1 MAAKASANC
10 GMSALVL
17 VSAALFFAC
26 TMALPGR
33 ARAQTVDPA
42 QSAAASDQP
51 ASEPGFFTGLFA
63 PSRSNLLG
71 TMGGLRTVL
80 GNFGISLG
88 LQETSEVFGNV
99 TGGTQQGAA
108 YDGLTELSIGVDT
121 EKAFGWPGGTFNVSA
136 LQIHGSDLSA
146 ENLLNLQTI
155 SGIEAEPATRLWEL
169 WYQQQFLGDKI
180 DVKIGQQSLDQE
192 FMISHYSGDFINT
205 MTGWPIVPSSDLYAG
220 GPAYPLSSLGIRFRA
235 QPTGALT
242 FLAGVFDDNPPG
254 GSFYNDPQTLGP
266 ERWGTKFN
274 LNTGALIIA
283 ELQYAINQPAL
294 GQIAYGSHP
303 GGLPGTY
310 KIGFW
315 YDTGWF
321 PDQQFDNTGLSLA
334 NPNSTGIPMMHK
346 GNFSIYG
353 VMDQMLWRP
362 DPQGPR
368 SLNVF
373 LRMEGAPLSDR
384 NLITV
389 GTNGGVVL
397 TDPLLGRDNDYVG
410 VGFGLAKVSGSVQA
424 FDQQTGFFTNTFY
437 PVRTVETF
445 VELVYQY
452 QVAPW
457 WQVLP
462 DFQYIFN
469 PGGGI
474 PNPNNPS
481 TRILNEA
488 VLGVRTVITF

>member
-1 MAAKASANC
+1 
-10 GMSALVL
+10 
-17 VSAALFFAC
+17 
-26 TMALPGR
+26 
-33 ARAQTVDPA
+33 
-42 QSAAASDQP
+42 
-51 ASEPGFFTGLFA
+51 
-63 PSRSNLLG
+63 
-71 TMGGLRTVL
+71 
-80 GNFGISLG
+80 
-88 LQETSEVFGNV
+88 
-99 TGGTQQGAA
+99 
-108 YDGLTELSIGVDT
+108 
-121 EKAFGWPGGTFNVSA
+121 
-136 LQIHGSDLSA
+136 
-146 ENLLNLQTI
+146 
-155 SGIEAEPATRLWEL
+155 
-169 WYQQQFLGDKI
+169 
-180 DVKIGQQSLDQE
+180 
-192 FMISHYSGDFINT
+192 MISRYSGDFINT

-242 FLAGVFDDNPPG
+242 LLAGVFDDNPPG

-274 LNTGALIIA
+274 LNTGALVIA
-283 ELQYAINQPAL
+283 ELQYAVNQPSL
-294 GQIAYGSHP
+294 GQIAYGSQP
-303 GGLPGTY
+303 GGPPGTY

-321 PDQQFDNTGLSLA
+321 PDQQLDNTGLSLA

-353 VMDQMLWRP
+353 VMDQMVWRP

-384 NLITV
+384 NLITF

-397 TDPLLGRDNDYVG
+397 TDPLPGRDNDYAG

-437 PVRTVETF
+437 PVRTAETF